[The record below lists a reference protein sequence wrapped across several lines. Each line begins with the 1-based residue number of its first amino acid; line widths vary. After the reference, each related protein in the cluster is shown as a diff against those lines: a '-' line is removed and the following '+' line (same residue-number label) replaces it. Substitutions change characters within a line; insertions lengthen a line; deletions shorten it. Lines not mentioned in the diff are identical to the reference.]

1 MGDALRGFL
10 TGRTASG
17 ENRQVRRG
25 KPLDPVRAVERLV
38 AIYHLNV
45 KNISRGDGRSI
56 VTAAA
61 YRAGAVLPN
70 EAEERLSDF
79 GGRRDVVASGIRL
92 PDGAPEWMADRTTL
106 WNAVEAA
113 EKRKDARLAKEVE
126 FALPRELPRT
136 AWLVVARTMADAY
149 AAMGFVADFAIHDD
163 GTRHNPHVHILL
175 TTRMVTAEGF
185 GPKIR
190 SADGRQFVTEARALW
205 ERLANAALKRA
216 GVAVAIDS
224 RSYAKRKIEQVP
236 GQHRGP
242 DPMERRARRTR
253 AKEMPM
259 QRDHDG
265 DLPVPDPDG
274 SPIHPKELHA
284 AERRMLDV
292 VHREEAPVLQEPD
305 GDLQAAR
312 AAVERQNG
320 REMTEDEAAAYRL
333 APENLLD
340 WVDTPVPHDEAVLE
354 RWENHL
360 DWLEPEQERR
370 DAPSGDGEWQRPD
383 RHER

>member
-1 MGDALRGFL
+1 MGDALLAFL
-10 TGRTASG
+10 TSRTASG

-92 PDGAPEWMADRTTL
+92 PAGAPEWMADRTQL
-106 WNAVEAA
+106 WNAVEVA

-126 FALPRELPRT
+126 FALPRELPRA
-136 AWLVVARTMADAY
+136 AWLSVARAMADAY
-149 AAMGFVADFAIHDD
+149 ASQGFVADFAIHDD
-163 GTRHNPHVHILL
+163 GTQHNPHVHILL
-175 TTRMVTAEGF
+175 TTRVVSAEGF
-185 GPKIR
+185 GSKIR

-205 ERLANAALKRA
+205 ERIANDALKAA
-216 GVAVAIDS
+216 GMAVAIDS
-224 RSYAKRKIEQVP
+224 RSYAKRKLDREP

-242 DPMERRARRTR
+242 SPEERRARRKR
-253 AKEMPM
+253 AKEQAMH
-259 QRDHDG
+259 RDS

-274 SPIHPKELHA
+274 SLIHPRELDA
-284 AERRMLDV
+284 AERRMLDE
-292 VHREEAPVLQEPD
+292 VHREEAPVLQEPN
-305 GDLQAAR
+305 GDLQAAH
-312 AAVERQNG
+312 AAIERQNT
-320 REMTEDEAAAYRL
+320 REMTDEEAAAYRL
-333 APENLLD
+333 APENMLD
-340 WVDTPVPHDEAVLE
+340 WLGDGTTHEDVQALD

-360 DWLEPEQERR
+360 DWLEAGERKPSTPFEDGPWQE
-370 DAPSGDGEWQRPD
+370 PD
-383 RHER
+383 RDRT